1 MRLNASPSPGVRL
14 ITRYDTD
21 IAGAAEALLAML
33 QRAPQPDAL
42 IPDPESRK
50 DPGNSESTAADAA

>member
-1 MRLNASPSPGVRL
+1 VRL

-33 QRAPQPDAL
+33 RQPPAKTSNTE
-42 IPDPESRK
+42 PRTENERK
-50 DPGNSESTAADAA
+50 PAEEAVA